1 MLNDAQWTQVVEQAV
16 RAPSIHNSQPWS
28 FTVRGNQL
36 DVRLDPARALPAIDP
51 TGRQQVVSCGVAVE
65 FAVVALAALGHD
77 AEVDVLPD
85 RGDEQLL
92 ATVRLTG
99 TREATADDTALAEG
113 IAARHTDRSP
123 FREEPLPAEL
133 FDRLQSEIGRDGIW
147 LQLIARAEEEAAVAV
162 LLDQAEQ
169 SEQRDPAYLAELR
182 AWTRTDPA
190 APDGVPVA
198 ALPHGD
204 RATNFVVRDFTSGDP
219 GPAPAPASAPADDD
233 PPPRGRATGR
243 GAAGHGHRRPGRL
256 GAGREGA
263 GAAVAADHRGRAG
276 RLPADPG
283 AGPVVGAHPPQPP
296 AEPGRCAA
304 DAAPARPAHRPGGG
318 ERSPPGDRG
327 AAPGLSPRA
336 QPSVRRCSSAG
347 SSPG

>member
-1 MLNDAQWTQVVEQAV
+1 MLNDALWTQVVEQAV
-16 RAPSIHNSQPWS
+16 RAPSIHNTQRWS
-28 FTVRGNQL
+28 FTARGNQL

-99 TREATADDTALAEG
+99 TREATADDTALAEA

-233 PPPRGRATGR
+233 PPPAVERPAVVLLGTATDDRA
-243 GAAGHGHRRPGRL
+243 AW
-256 GAGREGA
+256 
-263 GAAVAADHRGRAG
+263 VRAG
-276 RLPADPG
+276 RALGRLLLRITAAGLAASPLTQVLDQSWARTRLSHRLSLGGAPQMLLRLGRPTGPAVVSG
-283 AGPVVGAHPPQPP
+283 RRPVTEVL
-296 AEPGRCAA
+296 R
-304 DAAPARPAHRPGGG
+304 
-318 ERSPPGDRG
+318 RG
-327 AAPGLSPRA
+327 
-336 QPSVRRCSSAG
+336 
-347 SSPG
+347 